1 MPADPEAL
9 APVARIKTV
18 GELLGLRFVIPA
30 YQRGYRWTATEVT
43 ELLDDLEDYRETR
56 RRDSPNYCL
65 QPLVVKQR
73 ADGSYEVIDGQQRL
87 TTIGLILHRIARLD
101 PVDVVRS
108 ALLELPAALPSDF
121 RGKERL
127 LSLIDR
133 ISPPAAVHITYE
145 TRSTA
150 SGSELTALLSKPRPE
165 TLDEYYI
172 RHAARTI
179 DAWFA
184 RGGASRDPQRLLRTL
199 TEHTEVIWYAA
210 GEREDSIELF
220 QRLNIGRIPLTNAE
234 LIRALLLGSRTDA
247 RAPESERVL
256 IAEQWSA
263 IERRLADDRF
273 WYFLTNAEPEEYP
286 TRIDLLFEVI
296 TGKKQSDRYAVY
308 DDVEGRLRKAL
319 GTAAPQGKSAA
330 PQKPLGAFWSE
341 TVMAPFQEL
350 LRFYRD
356 AELYPLIGVLIAM
369 KQDLSALRAIWKRSV
384 SKSLFIRRLMQ
395 EQLLPLIGCPRE
407 SAASGAALAPQD
419 IRALVEAVRYDT
431 GPEAAR
437 CILLLHNALTAKR
450 RGERFSFCDYKK
462 NKWSLEHICP
472 QNPPPTS
479 SKKEPP
485 KASPG
490 GASAPAPEED
500 ADHAARLHGIG
511 NLALLER
518 RDNSLLAN
526 AGFDVKRRQ
535 IIDLDRDGRFIP
547 VCTRHVFLK
556 YYSADAEPMNDWT
569 LADAAAYTGDIV
581 STLTDFFT
589 PASAPP
595 RP

>member
-1 MPADPEAL
+1 MPSDQEAL
-9 APVARIKTV
+9 APVAGIKTV
-18 GELLGLRFVIPA
+18 GELLGLHFVIPA

-43 ELLDDLEDYRETR
+43 ELLDDLEDYQETR
-56 RRDSPNYCL
+56 RKDSPNYCL

-87 TTIGLILHRIARLD
+87 TTIGLILQHIARLD
-101 PVDVVRS
+101 PVDAVRR
-108 ALLELPAALPSDF
+108 ALPRLHEMLSGF
-121 RGKERL
+121 SGKELILSRIARL
-127 LSLIDR
+127 
-133 ISPPAAVHITYE
+133 SPPAALHITCE
-145 TRSTA
+145 SRRSP
-150 SGSELTALLSKPRPE
+150 SGGELTALLSKPRPE

-184 RGGASRDPQRLLRTL
+184 QGGPSRDPERLLRTL

-220 QRLNIGRIPLTNAE
+220 QRLNIGRIPLSNAE

-247 RAPESERVL
+247 RTPESERVL

-296 TGKKQSDRYAVY
+296 IGKKQSDRYAVY
-308 DDVEGRLRKAL
+308 DDIEGRLRKAL

-330 PQKPLGAFWSE
+330 PPKTLGAFWSE

-350 LRFYRD
+350 LRFYND

-369 KQDLSALRAIWKRSV
+369 KQDLSVLRAIWQQSGSRS
-384 SKSLFIRRLMQ
+384 LCIRRLMQ
-395 EQLLPLIGCPRE
+395 EQLLPLIGRRQE
-407 SAASGAALAPQD
+407 SAVGGAALVLQD
-419 IRALVEAVRYDT
+419 IRDLVESARYDT

-437 CILLLHNALTAKR
+437 CILLLHNVLTAKS
-450 RGERFSFCDYKK
+450 RGERFSFSDYKK
-462 NKWSLEHICP
+462 NRWSLEHICP
-472 QNPPPTS
+472 QNPPPPS
-479 SKKEPP
+479 SKKAPP

-490 GASAPAPEED
+490 GAAAPAPEEE
-500 ADHAARLHGIG
+500 ADNAARLHGIG
-511 NLALLER
+511 NLALLDR
-518 RDNSLLAN
+518 ADNILLAN
-526 AGFDVKRRQ
+526 AEFEDKRRQ
-535 IIDLDRDGRFIP
+535 IIALDRAGRFIP

-556 YYSADAEPMNDWT
+556 YYSPAAKQPNRWT
-569 LADAAAYTGDIV
+569 LADAADYTDDIV
-581 STLTDFFT
+581 TTLTSFFT
-589 PASAPP
+589 PLLIPAHD
-595 RP
+595 

>member
-1 MPADPEAL
+1 MPSDQEAL
-9 APVARIKTV
+9 APVAGIKTV
-18 GELLGLRFVIPA
+18 GELLGLHFVIPA

-56 RRDSPNYCL
+56 RKDSPNYCL

-73 ADGSYEVIDGQQRL
+73 ADGSFEVIDGQQRL
-87 TTIGLILHRIARLD
+87 TTIGLILYHIARFDPVGVVRRALPRLHEMLSDFPGKGLILSRIARL
-101 PVDVVRS
+101 
-108 ALLELPAALPSDF
+108 
-121 RGKERL
+121 
-127 LSLIDR
+127 
-133 ISPPAAVHITYE
+133 SPPAALHITCE
-145 TRSTA
+145 SRRSP
-150 SGSELTALLSKPRPE
+150 SGSELAALLSKPRPE

-172 RHAARTI
+172 RHAVRTI
-179 DAWFA
+179 DTWFDQ
-184 RGGASRDPQRLLRTL
+184 GGRDPGRLLRTL

-210 GEREDSIELF
+210 GEREDPIELF
-220 QRLNIGRIPLTNAE
+220 QRLNIGRIPLSNAE
-234 LIRALLLGSRTDA
+234 LIRALLLGRRTDA
-247 RAPESERVL
+247 RTPESERVL

-296 TGKKQSDRYAVY
+296 TGKKQSDRYAAY

-330 PQKPLGAFWSE
+330 PPKTLGAFWSE

-356 AELYPLIGVLIAM
+356 AELYPLLGVLIAM
-369 KQDLSALRAIWKRSV
+369 KQDLRDLRAIWQQSG

-395 EQLLPLIGCPRE
+395 EQLLPLIGRPRE
-407 SAASGAALAPQD
+407 SAAGGAALGPQD
-419 IRALVEAVRYDT
+419 IRELVEAARYDT

-437 CILLLHNALTAKR
+437 CILLLHNVLTAKS
-450 RGERFSFCDYKK
+450 RGERFSFSDYKK
-462 NKWSLEHICP
+462 NSWSLEHICP

-490 GASAPAPEED
+490 GASALAPEED
-500 ADHAARLHGIG
+500 AAHAARLHGIG
-511 NLALLER
+511 NLALLDR
-518 RDNSLLAN
+518 ADNILLAN
-526 AGFDVKRRQ
+526 AGFEDKRRQ
-535 IIDLDRDGRFIP
+535 IIALDRAGRFIP

-556 YYSADAEPMNDWT
+556 YYSPAAKQPNRWT
-569 LADAAAYTGDIV
+569 LADAAAYTDDIV
-581 STLTDFFT
+581 TTLTDFFT
-589 PASAPP
+589 PILTPAHD
-595 RP
+595 

>member
-1 MPADPEAL
+1 MPSDQEAL
-9 APVARIKTV
+9 APVAGIKTV
-18 GELLGLRFVIPA
+18 GELLGLHFVIPA

-56 RRDSPNYCL
+56 RKDSPNYCL

-87 TTIGLILHRIARLD
+87 TTIGLILQHIARFD
-101 PVDVVRS
+101 PVDVVRR
-108 ALLELPAALPSDF
+108 ALSELPEALPDFPGKEEFLSRIARLPVPAALH
-121 RGKERL
+121 
-127 LSLIDR
+127 
-133 ISPPAAVHITYE
+133 ISCE
-145 TRSTA
+145 TRSTP

-184 RGGASRDPQRLLRTL
+184 QGGSSRDPERLLRTL

-220 QRLNIGRIPLTNAE
+220 QRLNIGRIPLSNAE

-296 TGKKQSDRYAVY
+296 IGKKQSDRYAVY
-308 DDVEGRLRKAL
+308 DDIEGRLRKAL
-319 GTAAPQGKSAA
+319 GTAASQGKSAA
-330 PQKPLGAFWSE
+330 PPKTLGAFWSE

-369 KQDLSALRAIWKRSV
+369 KQDLSVLRAIWQQSGSRS
-384 SKSLFIRRLMQ
+384 LCIRRLMQ
-395 EQLLPLIGCPRE
+395 EQLLPLIGRRQE
-407 SAASGAALAPQD
+407 SAVDGAALLPQD
-419 IRALVEAVRYDT
+419 IRDLVESARYDT

-437 CILLLHNALTAKR
+437 CILLLHNVLTAKS
-450 RGERFSFCDYKK
+450 RGERFSFSDYKK
-462 NKWSLEHICP
+462 NRWSLEHICP

-479 SKKEPP
+479 SKKAPP

-490 GASAPAPEED
+490 GAAAPAPEEE
-500 ADHAARLHGIG
+500 ADNAARLHGIG
-511 NLALLER
+511 NLALLDR
-518 RDNSLLAN
+518 ADNILLAN
-526 AGFDVKRRQ
+526 AEFEDKRRQ
-535 IIDLDRDGRFIP
+535 IIALERAGRFIP

-556 YYSADAEPMNDWT
+556 YYSPTAKQPNRWT
-569 LADAAAYTGDIV
+569 LADAADYTDDIV
-581 STLTDFFT
+581 TTLTSFFT
-589 PASAPP
+589 PLLIPAHD
-595 RP
+595 

>member
-101 PVDVVRS
+101 PVDVLRR
-108 ALLELPAALPSDF
+108 ALPHLPEMLSGF
-121 RGKERL
+121 PGKEQILSRIARL
-127 LSLIDR
+127 
-133 ISPPAAVHITYE
+133 SPPAALHITCE
-145 TRSTA
+145 SRRSP
-150 SGSELTALLSKPRPE
+150 SGSELTTLLRKPRPE

-199 TEHTEVIWYAA
+199 TEHTEVIWYVAD
-210 GEREDSIELF
+210 EREDPIELF
-220 QRLNIGRIPLTNAE
+220 QRLNIGRIPLSNAE
-234 LIRALLLGSRTDA
+234 LIRALLLGQGPDA
-247 RAPESERVL
+247 RAPESERLL

-263 IERRLADDRF
+263 IERRLADDHF
-273 WYFLTNAEPEEYP
+273 WYFFTNAEPEEYP
-286 TRIDLLFEVI
+286 TRIDLLFEII
-296 TGKKQSDRYAVY
+296 TGKKQNDRYAVY
-308 DDVEGRLRKAL
+308 DDIEGLLRQAL
-319 GTAAPQGKSAA
+319 GGAAPQGKSAA
-330 PQKPLGAFWSE
+330 PPKTLGAFWSE

-356 AELYPLIGVLIAM
+356 AELYPLIGTLIAM
-369 KQDLSALRAIWKRSV
+369 KQEFRALRAIWQQSG
-384 SKSLFIRRLMQ
+384 SKSRCIRRLLQ
-395 EQLLPLIGCPRE
+395 EQLLPLIGCRCE
-407 SAASGAALAPQD
+407 SAAGGAALAPRD
-419 IRALVEAVRYDT
+419 IRELVEAARYDT

-437 CILLLHNALTAKR
+437 CILLLHNVLTAR
-450 RGERFSFCDYKK
+450 SRGERFSFSDYKK
-462 NKWSLEHICP
+462 NRWSLEHICP

-485 KASPG
+485 KVSPSS
-490 GASAPAPEED
+490 AAAPAPEED
-500 ADHAARLHGIG
+500 AAHAARIHGVG
-511 NLALLER
+511 NLALLDR
-518 RDNSLLAN
+518 ADNILLGN
-526 AGFDVKRRQ
+526 AAFEDKRRQ
-535 IIDLDRDGRFIP
+535 IIALDRDGRFIP

-556 YYSADAEPMNDWT
+556 YYSPVAKLMNRWT
-569 LADAAAYTGDIV
+569 LADAAAYTDDIV
-581 STLTDFFT
+581 STLTSFFT
-589 PASAPP
+589 PILTPAHD
-595 RP
+595 

>member
-1 MPADPEAL
+1 MPSDQEAL
-9 APVARIKTV
+9 APVAGIKTV

-43 ELLDDLEDYRETR
+43 ELLDDLEDYQETR
-56 RRDSPNYCL
+56 RKDSPNYCL

-101 PVDVVRS
+101 PVDVVRR
-108 ALLELPAALPSDF
+108 ALPRLHEMLSGF
-121 RGKERL
+121 SGKELILSRL
-127 LSLIDR
+127 TRL
-133 ISPPAAVHITYE
+133 SPPAALHITCE
-145 TRSTA
+145 SRRSP
-150 SGSELTALLSKPRPE
+150 SGSELTALPRKPRPE

-184 RGGASRDPQRLLRTL
+184 HGGSSRDPERLLRTL

-220 QRLNIGRIPLTNAE
+220 QRLNIGRIPLSNAE

-247 RAPESERVL
+247 RTPESERVL

-296 TGKKQSDRYAVY
+296 IGKKQSDRYAVY
-308 DDVEGRLRKAL
+308 DDIEGRLRKAL

-330 PQKPLGAFWSE
+330 PPKTLGAFWSE

-369 KQDLSALRAIWKRSV
+369 KQDLRALRAIWQQSG

-395 EQLLPLIGCPRE
+395 EQLLPLIGRRQE
-407 SAASGAALAPQD
+407 SAAGGAALVPQD
-419 IRALVEAVRYDT
+419 IRDLVESARYDT

-437 CILLLHNALTAKR
+437 CILLLHNVLTAKS
-450 RGERFSFCDYKK
+450 RGERFSFSDYKK
-462 NKWSLEHICP
+462 NRWSLEHICP

-479 SKKEPP
+479 SKKAPP

-490 GASAPAPEED
+490 GAAAPAPEED

-511 NLALLER
+511 NLALLDR
-518 RDNSLLAN
+518 ADNILLAN
-526 AGFDVKRRQ
+526 AEFEDKRRQ
-535 IIDLDRDGRFIP
+535 IIALERAGRFIP

-556 YYSADAEPMNDWT
+556 YYSPAAKQPNRWT
-569 LADAAAYTGDIV
+569 LADAADYTDDIV
-581 STLTDFFT
+581 TTLTSFFT
-589 PASAPP
+589 PLLIPAHD
-595 RP
+595 

>member
-43 ELLDDLEDYRETR
+43 ELLDDLEDYQETR
-56 RRDSPNYCL
+56 RKDSPNYCL

-87 TTIGLILHRIARLD
+87 TTIGLILQHIARLD
-101 PVDVVRS
+101 PVDVVLR
-108 ALLELPAALPSDF
+108 ALPRLHEMLSGF
-121 RGKERL
+121 SGKELILSRL
-127 LSLIDR
+127 TRL
-133 ISPPAAVHITYE
+133 SPPAALHITCE
-145 TRSTA
+145 SRRSP
-150 SGSELTALLSKPRPE
+150 SGSELTALPRKPRPE

-172 RHAARTI
+172 RHAACTI

-184 RGGASRDPQRLLRTL
+184 QGGFSRDPERLLRTL

-210 GEREDSIELF
+210 GEREDPIELF
-220 QRLNIGRIPLTNAE
+220 QRLNIGRIPLSNAE

-247 RAPESERVL
+247 RTPESERVL

-296 TGKKQSDRYAVY
+296 IGKKQSDRYAVY
-308 DDVEGRLRKAL
+308 DDIEGRLRKAL

-330 PQKPLGAFWSE
+330 PQKTLGAFWSE

-350 LRFYRD
+350 LRFYND
-356 AELYPLIGVLIAM
+356 AELYPLIGVLIAL
-369 KQDLSALRAIWKRSV
+369 KQDLRALRAIWQQSG

-395 EQLLPLIGCPRE
+395 EQLLPLIGRPCE
-407 SAASGAALAPQD
+407 SAAGGATLAPQD
-419 IRALVEAVRYDT
+419 IRALVEAARYDT

-437 CILLLHNALTAKR
+437 CILLLHNVLTAKR

-500 ADHAARLHGIG
+500 AAHAARLHGIG
-511 NLALLER
+511 NLALLDR
-518 RDNSLLAN
+518 ADNLLLGN

-535 IIDLDRDGRFIP
+535 IITLDRAGRFIP

-556 YYSADAEPMNDWT
+556 YYSPAAKLTNRWT
-569 LADAAAYTGDIV
+569 LADAAAYTDDIV
-581 STLTDFFT
+581 TTLTSFFT
-589 PASAPP
+589 PLLIPAHD
-595 RP
+595 

>member
-121 RGKERL
+121 PGKEQILSRIARL
-127 LSLIDR
+127 SR
-133 ISPPAAVHITYE
+133 PAALHITCE
-145 TRSTA
+145 SRRSP

-210 GEREDSIELF
+210 GEREDPIELF

-330 PQKPLGAFWSE
+330 PRKTLSAFWSE

-350 LRFYRD
+350 LRFYND
-356 AELYPLIGVLIAM
+356 AELYPLIGVLIAL
-369 KQDLSALRAIWKRSV
+369 KQDLRALRAIWQQSG

-395 EQLLPLIGCPRE
+395 EQLLPLIGRPCE
-407 SAASGAALAPQD
+407 SAAGGATLAPQD
-419 IRALVEAVRYDT
+419 IRALVEAARYDT

-437 CILLLHNALTAKR
+437 CILLLHNVLTAKR

-500 ADHAARLHGIG
+500 AAHAARLHGIG
-511 NLALLER
+511 NLALLDR
-518 RDNSLLAN
+518 ADNLLLGN

-535 IIDLDRDGRFIP
+535 IITLDRAGRFIP

-556 YYSADAEPMNDWT
+556 YYSPAAKLTNRWT
-569 LADAAAYTGDIV
+569 LADAAAYTDDIAT
-581 STLTDFFT
+581 TLTAFFSPLLT
-589 PASAPP
+589 L

>member
-1 MPADPEAL
+1 MFFLLSSPFFSL
-9 APVARIKTV
+9 SLCSVATSFHTIS
-18 GELLGLRFVIPA
+18 
-30 YQRGYRWTATEVT
+30 
-43 ELLDDLEDYRETR
+43 R
-56 RRDSPNYCL
+56 RANYCL

-87 TTIGLILHRIARLD
+87 TTNGLILHRIARRD
-101 PVDVVRS
+101 PVELVRR
-108 ALLELPAALPSDF
+108 ALSELPEALPDF
-121 RGKERL
+121 PGKEEFLSRIARL
-127 LSLIDR
+127 
-133 ISPPAAVHITYE
+133 SPPAALHITCE
-145 TRSTA
+145 SRRSP

-179 DAWFA
+179 DKWFA
-184 RGGASRDPQRLLRTL
+184 RGGRDPQRLLRTL

-210 GEREDSIELF
+210 GEREDPIELF

-247 RAPESERVL
+247 RTPESERVL

-308 DDVEGRLRKAL
+308 EDIEGRLRKAL
-319 GTAAPQGKSAA
+319 GTAASQGKSAA
-330 PQKPLGAFWSE
+330 PRKTLGTFWSE

-369 KQDLSALRAIWKRSV
+369 KQDLRALRAIWKHSG

-395 EQLLPLIGCPRE
+395 EQLLPLIGRRQE
-407 SAASGAALAPQD
+407 SAAGGAALVPQD
-419 IRALVEAVRYDT
+419 IRDLVESARYDT

-437 CILLLHNALTAKR
+437 CILLLHNVLTAKS
-450 RGERFSFCDYKK
+450 RGERFSFSDYKK
-462 NKWSLEHICP
+462 NRWSLEHICP

-490 GASAPAPEED
+490 KAAAPAPEED

-511 NLALLER
+511 NLALLDR
-518 RDNSLLAN
+518 ADNILLAN
-526 AGFDVKRRQ
+526 AEFEDKRRQ
-535 IIDLDRDGRFIP
+535 IIALDRAGRFIP

-556 YYSADAEPMNDWT
+556 YYSPTAKQPNRWT
-569 LADAAAYTGDIV
+569 LADAADYTDDIAT
-581 STLTDFFT
+581 TLTSFFT
-589 PASAPP
+589 PLLTPAHD
-595 RP
+595 

>member
-9 APVARIKTV
+9 APVAGIKTV

-108 ALLELPAALPSDF
+108 ALPHLPEMLSGFPGKEQILSRIARLSRPAAL
-121 RGKERL
+121 
-127 LSLIDR
+127 
-133 ISPPAAVHITYE
+133 HITCE
-145 TRSTA
+145 SRRSP

-210 GEREDSIELF
+210 GEREDPIELF

-263 IERRLADDRF
+263 IERRLADDPF

-330 PQKPLGAFWSE
+330 PRKTLSAFWSE

-350 LRFYRD
+350 LRFYND
-356 AELYPLIGVLIAM
+356 AELYPLIGVLIAL
-369 KQDLSALRAIWKRSV
+369 KQDLRALRAIWQQSG

-395 EQLLPLIGCPRE
+395 EQLLPLIGRPCE
-407 SAASGAALAPQD
+407 SAAGGATLAPQD
-419 IRALVEAVRYDT
+419 IRALVEAARYDT

-437 CILLLHNALTAKR
+437 CILLLHNVLTAKR

-500 ADHAARLHGIG
+500 AAHAARLHGIG
-511 NLALLER
+511 NLALLDR
-518 RDNSLLAN
+518 ADNLLLGN

-535 IIDLDRDGRFIP
+535 IITLDRAGRFIP

-556 YYSADAEPMNDWT
+556 YYSPAAKLTNRWT
-569 LADAAAYTGDIV
+569 LADAAAYTDDIAT
-581 STLTDFFT
+581 TLTAFFSPLLT
-589 PASAPP
+589 LRS
-595 RP
+595 

>member
-108 ALLELPAALPSDF
+108 ALPHLPEMLSGFPGKEQILSRIARLSRPAAL
-121 RGKERL
+121 
-127 LSLIDR
+127 
-133 ISPPAAVHITYE
+133 HITCE
-145 TRSTA
+145 SRRSP

-210 GEREDSIELF
+210 GEREDPIELF
-220 QRLNIGRIPLTNAE
+220 QRLNIGRIPLSNAE
-234 LIRALLLGSRTDA
+234 LIRALLLGSRTDV

-330 PQKPLGAFWSE
+330 PQKTLGAFWSE

-350 LRFYRD
+350 LRFYND
-356 AELYPLIGVLIAM
+356 AELYPLIGVLIAL
-369 KQDLSALRAIWKRSV
+369 KQDLRALRAIWQQSG

-395 EQLLPLIGCPRE
+395 EQLLPLIGRPCE
-407 SAASGAALAPQD
+407 SAAGGATLAPQD
-419 IRALVEAVRYDT
+419 IRALVEAARYDT

-437 CILLLHNALTAKR
+437 CILLLHNVLTAKR

-500 ADHAARLHGIG
+500 AAHAARLHGIG
-511 NLALLER
+511 NLALLDR
-518 RDNSLLAN
+518 ADNLLLGN

-535 IIDLDRDGRFIP
+535 IITLDRAGRFIP

-556 YYSADAEPMNDWT
+556 YYSPAAKLTNRWT
-569 LADAAAYTGDIV
+569 LADAAAYTDDIAT
-581 STLTDFFT
+581 TLTAFFSPLLT
-589 PASAPP
+589 L